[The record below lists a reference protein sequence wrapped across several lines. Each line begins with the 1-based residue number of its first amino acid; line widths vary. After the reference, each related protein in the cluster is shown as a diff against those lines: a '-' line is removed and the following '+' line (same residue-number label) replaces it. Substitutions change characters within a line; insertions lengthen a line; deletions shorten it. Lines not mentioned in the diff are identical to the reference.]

1 MTSTRPKRPNSSLL
15 AVFVLLLAG
24 LAPCASFADLMIN
37 PTRVIFEGNQRSA
50 QVDVINDGTTP
61 ATYRVRV
68 VNRQMTET
76 GEFKEITSPGT
87 GDQFADAM
95 LVYSPRQ
102 IVLKPGAQ
110 QLVRIALRK
119 PAELAVGEY
128 RSHLMFERVADPGL
142 ANTLESQIK
151 PGPNEVGV
159 NIAALVGVSI
169 PVIVRQGK
177 TDATATISG
186 VAVAQPRAPGQPG
199 AIEFE
204 LNRSGNQSVY
214 GDLTATFKT
223 PAGQEQLVAQAGGVA
238 VYVPNSRRK
247 VRLNLQIPNGTQL
260 AGGTLKVSFKER
272 VAEGGKLLA
281 ESSVQIP

>member
-1 MTSTRPKRPNSSLL
+1 MTSTRLKHPKSSSL
-15 AVFVLLLAG
+15 AAFVLLLAG
-24 LAPCASFADLMIN
+24 LAPCSSFADLMIN
-37 PTRVIFEGNQRSA
+37 PTRVVFEGNQRSA

-76 GEFKEITSPGT
+76 GEFKDITSPGA

-102 IVLKPGAQ
+102 IVLKPGTQ

-119 PAELAVGEY
+119 PADLADGEY
-128 RSHLMFERVADPGL
+128 RSHLLFEKVADPGL
-142 ANTLESQIK
+142 SNTLESQVK

-159 NIAALVGVSI
+159 SIAALVGVSI

-177 TDATATISG
+177 TDATTTISG
-186 VAVAQPRAPGQPG
+186 IALAQPRAPGQPG
-199 AIEFE
+199 AVEFE
-204 LNRSGNQSVY
+204 LNRSGNRSVY
-214 GDLTATFKT
+214 GDLSATFKK

-238 VYVPNSRRK
+238 VYVPNSHRK
-247 VRLNLQIPNGTQL
+247 VRLNLQLAPGMQL
-260 AGGTLKVSFKER
+260 AGGTLTVSYKER
-272 VAEGGKLLA
+272 IADSGKLLA
-281 ESSVQIP
+281 ENSIQIP